1 MEIKVYQKEWG
12 CLPEIIDKGDWVDV
26 KLSEDVKL
34 KGPYSKVL
42 RRKKKDGEV
51 IERYRDVVFDSTIA
65 SLGICVEV
73 PKGYE
78 CIVVP
83 RSSTFKKYGIIQ
95 SNSVGIIDQT
105 YCSDE
110 DEWKMPMTALRF
122 TTIPKGTRIAQFR
135 VQLSQKATMWQKIKW
150 LFTSEI
156 KIRQVASLDNKKRG
170 GFGEGTKDF
179 KG

>member
-12 CLPEIIDKGDWVDV
+12 CLPEIIDKGDWVDL
-26 KLSEDVKL
+26 KLAEDVKL

-42 RRKKKDGEV
+42 RRKTKDGEV

-65 SLGICVEV
+65 SLGVCVEV

-83 RSSTFKKYGIIQ
+83 RSSTFKKWGVIQ
-95 SNSVGIIDQT
+95 SNSLGVIDQT
-105 YCSDE
+105 YSSDE
-110 DEWKMPMTALRF
+110 DVWGMPIVALRA

-150 LFTSEI
+150 LFTSSI
-156 KIRQVASLDNKKRG
+156 KIRQVASLDNEKRG
-170 GFGEGTKDF
+170 GFGSTDKQ
-179 KG
+179 

>member
-12 CLPEIIDKGDWVDV
+12 CLPEIIDKGDWVDL
-26 KLSEDVKL
+26 KLAEDVKL

-42 RRKKKDGEV
+42 RRKTKDGEV

-83 RSSTFKKYGIIQ
+83 RSSTFKKWGVMQ
-95 SNSVGIIDQT
+95 SNSLGVIDQT
-105 YCSDE
+105 YSSDE
-110 DEWKMPMTALRF
+110 DVWGMPIVAFRATI
-122 TTIPKGTRIAQFR
+122 IPKGTRIAQFR

-150 LFTSEI
+150 LFTSSI
-156 KIRQVASLDNKKRG
+156 KIRQVASLDNEKRG
-170 GFGEGTKDF
+170 GFGSTDEQ
-179 KG
+179 

>member
-42 RRKKKDGEV
+42 RRKTKDGEV

-83 RSSTFKKYGIIQ
+83 RSSTFKKWGVMQ
-95 SNSVGIIDQT
+95 SNSLGVIDQT
-105 YCSDE
+105 YSSDE
-110 DEWKMPMTALRF
+110 DVWGMPIVALRA

-150 LFTSEI
+150 LFTSSI
-156 KIRQVASLDNKKRG
+156 KIRQVASLDNEKRG
-170 GFGEGTKDF
+170 GFGSTDEQ
-179 KG
+179 